1 MRILPSI
8 VSGLAFIVVVSARQ
22 HAAHHSLLFNQLP
35 LQDSETAN
43 TSSDVLPLSTRAH
56 WMRVASSANL
66 AISACPFAPY
76 GTAVVNHTLSF
87 SNSSELG
94 DLICTGVNDNHQS
107 SNPTLHGEMAAFQN
121 CSRILTDSEGK
132 YKFSAQEAQEAW
144 KSFSLYTTAEVC
156 SDSRNS
162 LLVAKL
168 ILR

>member
-1 MRILPSI
+1 
-8 VSGLAFIVVVSARQ
+8 
-22 HAAHHSLLFNQLP
+22 
-35 LQDSETAN
+35 
-43 TSSDVLPLSTRAH
+43 
-56 WMRVASSANL
+56 MRVASSANL